1 MQSGQDAAGR
11 LTQRAARELRH
22 YIAIAAYLYVCF
34 GAVLFYKAAVLQAA
48 GVPFAPY
55 GLAAIKA
62 LIMAKFMLIG
72 HALHVGE
79 AFGRKPLIYPVLYR
93 SFVFL
98 LMLLGLSVIEEIVRG
113 LIAQRSLSESLAGFG
128 GGTVLQVLATSLLMW
143 LCLLPYFA
151 FRQLAETLGEDRLR
165 QMFFRGA

>member
-1 MQSGQDAAGR
+1 MQTEHHAPEG
-11 LTQRAARELRH
+11 LTRRATAEFRR

-34 GAVLFYKAAVLQAA
+34 AAVLLYKSAVLQAHGIA
-48 GVPFAPY
+48 YAPY
-55 GLAAIKA
+55 GLAAVKA

-79 AFGRKPLIYPVLYR
+79 AFKSKPLVYPVLYR

-98 LMLLGLSVIEEIVRG
+98 FMLLGLSVLEELIRG
-113 LIAQRSLSESLAGFG
+113 AIADRSLAESLSGFA
-128 GGTVLQVLATSLLMW
+128 GGTVLQVLATTLLLW

-151 FRQLAETLGEDRLR
+151 FRQLAETIGEDRLLR
-165 QMFFRGA
+165 MFLRGA

>member
-1 MQSGQDAAGR
+1 MAVEQQAPDSLKR
-11 LTQRAARELRH
+11 RAAREFRS

-34 GAVLFYKAAVLQAA
+34 GAVLLYKAAVLQAH
-48 GVPFAPY
+48 GVAYAPY

-62 LIMAKFMLIG
+62 LIMAKFMVVG

-79 AFGRKPLIYPVLYR
+79 AFGNKPLIYPVLFR

-98 LMLLGLSVIEEIVRG
+98 FMLLGLSVIEELIRG
-113 LIAQRSLSESLAGFG
+113 AIADRSLSESLAGFA
-128 GGTVLQVLATSLLMW
+128 GGTVLQVIATALLMW

-151 FRQLAETLGEDRLR
+151 FRQLAEVLGEDRLR
-165 QMFFRGA
+165 RMFLHGA